1 MNRLLCYELNEVP
14 WRVVDRYV
22 EMRPG
27 SCLARLLRDAAQ
39 ITTHT
44 VDSGELHPWSTW
56 PTMHRGVSND
66 THNIRYIN
74 QDLTRATGT
83 PPLWELLAGQ
93 GVSVGIVGCLQSY
106 PPSKTANVLFHVPD
120 TFAAGPDTQ
129 PAKYADFQALNLK
142 LTGEN
147 KAVTSAL
154 GLRDLLAG
162 VGLLGCGVSLE
173 SAWHLGRH
181 LVRERLNPLYKTLR
195 ATMQAHVAFDVFM
208 DALSRSRPDYAAFFT
223 NHVAGVMHRYWKY
236 TFPEDFEYRLQ
247 DGPDKFHAQSIRKA
261 MDIFDA
267 QLGRLMRFADHHD
280 YDLVI
285 ASSMGQQAI
294 DRGQYVPELMLDS
307 VSALATRLGF
317 HKPVKMNLAM
327 QPDVALEFTSQADLA
342 EFAEL
347 IPQLLSTEGKQV
359 LKIRYSPQGLTLNVS
374 VGRSRAIARDQALVY
389 KGAPFPLSDLGMRTI
404 SRDPGTGYHQPDGIL
419 IWRGRTQPHVAR
431 RQVIDSRQYAP
442 TVLTALGVTPPSYMM
457 PPVLPG
463 STGADLSAGI
473 PLPQTVPA

>member
-1 MNRLLCYELNEVP
+1 MKRLLCYELNEVP

-22 EMRPG
+22 EMRPR
-27 SCLARLLRDAAQ
+27 SHLARLLEDAAQ

-74 QDLTRATGT
+74 QDLTAARET
-83 PPLWELLAGQ
+83 PALWEILASQ
-93 GVSVGIVGCLQSY
+93 GVTVGIVGCLQSY
-106 PPSKTANVLFHVPD
+106 PPSNSANILFHVPD
-120 TFAAGPDTQ
+120 TFAAGPETR
-129 PAKYADFQALNLK
+129 PARYAAFQALNLK

-147 KAVTSAL
+147 KAVTSKPGA
-154 GLRDLLAG
+154 RDLLAG
-162 VGLLGCGVSLE
+162 VGLLRCGVSPRT
-173 SAWHLGRH
+173 AWHLARH
-181 LVRERLNPLYKTLR
+181 LARERINPLHKTLR

-208 DALSRSRPDYAAFFT
+208 DALSKSRPGYAAFFT

-247 DGPDKFHAQSIRKA
+247 DGPDLFHAQSIRKA
-261 MDIFDA
+261 MDIFDG
-267 QLGRLMRFADHHD
+267 QLGQLAHFADRNG

-285 ASSMGQQAI
+285 ASSMGQQAV

-307 VSALATRLGF
+307 VSALAARLGF
-317 HKPVKMNLAM
+317 DRPVKMNLAM
-327 QPDVALEFTSQADLA
+327 QPDVALEFASASDLA

-347 IPQLLSTEGKQV
+347 IPHLVSTEGKQI
-359 LKIRYSPQGLTLNVS
+359 LKIRYAPQGRTLNVS
-374 VGRSRAIARDQALVY
+374 VGRSLAIAREQALVY
-389 KGAPFPLSDLGMRTI
+389 KGTRYSLADLGMRTI

-419 IWRGRTQPHVAR
+419 VWKGRGQPHVAR

-442 TVLTALGVTPPSYMM
+442 TVLAALGVTPPSYMM
-457 PPVLPG
+457 PPVLPRP
-463 STGADLSAGI
+463 ADADMR
-473 PLPQTVPA
+473 PEVHLPQTVTA